1 MLLSSNSIVPYS
13 LGCEGCFVV
22 TKITLFVVLFLFLFK
37 ATPAIADDSLDL
49 TEHATQRHALAP
61 ADSYFGLCRM
71 SVLGIRNAIHDL
83 SALIDTAPSNKL
95 STLYHKL
102 TMVEDAILDLK
113 NHYPSDSWL
122 PGFGLSIAQAFVR
135 FPFGDAQVR
144 ANDTLDWVIADYPT
158 SAQASYAFRMIRARL
173 HPTVMDDI
181 PIEPILPIYAV
192 PPTTPEHS
200 TNAKSKVR

>member
-1 MLLSSNSIVPYS
+1 M
-13 LGCEGCFVV
+13 
-22 TKITLFVVLFLFLFK
+22 TKITLLLVLFLFLLK

-49 TEHATQRHALAP
+49 TQHTTQRNTLAP
-61 ADSYFGLCRM
+61 ADSYFGQFSM
-71 SVLGIRNAIHDL
+71 SVLGIRNALHDV
-83 SALIDTAPSNKL
+83 SALIDTAPPNNL
-95 STLYHKL
+95 SSLYHKL

-144 ANDTLDWVIADYPT
+144 ANDTLDWVITDYPT
-158 SAQASYAFRMIRARL
+158 SVQAFYAFRMMRARL

-181 PIEPILPIYAV
+181 PIEPVLPIYAV
-192 PPTTPEHS
+192 PPTAPEH
-200 TNAKSKVR
+200 